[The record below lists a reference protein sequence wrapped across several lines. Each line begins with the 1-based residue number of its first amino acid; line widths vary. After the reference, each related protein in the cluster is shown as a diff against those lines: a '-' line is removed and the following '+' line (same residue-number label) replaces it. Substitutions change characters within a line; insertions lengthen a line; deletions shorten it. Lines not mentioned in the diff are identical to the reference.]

1 MVDRKPGDYVV
12 MMYEIANIL
21 VPGQTDSRM
30 VNLEL
35 IAESCWRSEFT
46 SAKGQPMDI
55 QVAL

>member
-1 MVDRKPGDYVV
+1 